1 MSKRTDY
8 GVIKVSFEN
17 KEFELLTTNYINNKQ
32 KLEYICPNGHRHRV
46 SWADWN
52 SKNVGC
58 PYCNGRPIITLELVR
73 QAMAKEGYILLTKK
87 YINNKQ
93 RLDYICPEGHF
104 HHTTWAKWNSHGY
117 RCPYCYGNAKKTI
130 EEVRRDFE
138 KYGYVLVTEVY
149 INGYTKLHSIC
160 PNGHDYFVSWDNWS
174 HNKSRCPKCNIQ
186 GVSKEE
192 IGVFDFVK
200 SIYPGVVI
208 NNDYSLITPKEI
220 DITIPDK
227 KLAIEYCGLYW
238 HSELMGKNKH
248 YHVNKLNGC
257 RNKDY
262 TLMTIFSDEWRD
274 QRDIVLSRLKDFF
287 GCDRSVTIDGK
298 HCSISEI
305 TSKALKD
312 FCNQNDFKV
321 PSTQVVKIGA
331 FYKEKL
337 VSIITFKRVRS
348 LRWEMLNFCSKLNY
362 HITGDLEVLL
372 TYFQDNFKW
381 KEIFIDVDRRWPAT
395 IDYCKSGFE
404 EAEIIEPCC
413 WYIKRDRRVGRV
425 DQNSDELEKKNLNK
439 IWDCGYLRYIKR
451 NKDFQNTN

>member
-1 MSKRTDY
+1 MY
-8 GVIKVSFEN
+8 
-17 KEFELLTTNYINNKQ
+17 
-32 KLEYICPNGHRHRV
+32 
-46 SWADWN
+46 
-52 SKNVGC
+52 
-58 PYCNGRPIITLELVR
+58 
-73 QAMAKEGYILLTKK
+73 
-87 YINNKQ
+87 
-93 RLDYICPEGHF
+93 
-104 HHTTWAKWNSHGY
+104 
-117 RCPYCYGNAKKTI
+117 
-130 EEVRRDFE
+130 
-138 KYGYVLVTEVY
+138 
-149 INGYTKLHSIC
+149 
-160 PNGHDYFVSWDNWS
+160 
-174 HNKSRCPKCNIQ
+174 
-186 GVSKEE
+186 
-192 IGVFDFVK
+192 
-200 SIYPGVVI
+200 
-208 NNDYSLITPKEI
+208 
-220 DITIPDK
+220 K

-287 GCDRSVTIDGK
+287 GCDKSVTIDGK

-362 HITGDLEVLL
+362 HITDDLEVLL
-372 TYFQDNFKW
+372 SYFQNNYEW

-413 WYIKRDRRVGRV
+413 WIKKYNRVGRV
-425 DQNSDELEKKNLNK
+425 DQNSDGLEKKNLNK